1 MIKRHADMQTEMREC
16 MRDGTG
22 AVEIV
27 HIYRKEELRGK
38 TRLFA
43 RLRMP
48 PGSSIGYHTH
58 DGEEEVYY
66 ILQGIATVT
75 DQGVTSSVGPGD
87 AVLTGGG
94 GGHSIA
100 NQGSEELVLLAVIL
114 VY

>member
-1 MIKRHADMQTEMREC
+1 MIRRNADMQKEMRER
-16 MRDGTG
+16 MRGGIGT
-22 AVEIV
+22 VEIV

-43 RLRMP
+43 RLRIP

-66 ILQGIATVT
+66 VLQGAATIT
-75 DQGVTSSVGPGD
+75 EQGVTSSLGPGD

-94 GGHSIA
+94 DGHSIA
-100 NQGSEELVLLAVIL
+100 NHGSEALELLAVIL